1 MHLPTHLVQ
10 KKNILGGG
18 SSSVG
23 KSSKFPNILCTFPLI
38 GRDAWLLWLA
48 GMLGS
53 RKVWDMT
60 AQRIQKSEFFLA
72 AKAATLLHNSLRHAW
87 QRIQKSE
94 IFSAAKA
101 FILLHNSLR
110 YDSTENSE
118 IWNLLTLQT
127 VILLHIHITVLD
139 MTAQRIQKS
148 EICSAAKAA
157 ILLHKSLRYGNTENS
172 EIRNFLSCQSC

>member
-1 MHLPTHLVQ
+1 MWVKCVQ
-10 KKNILGGG
+10 LHATRGKPYSKNCIFLHILCKRKKKEKYFGWHG

-23 KSSKFPNILCTFPLI
+23 KSSKFPNIWCTFPLI

-87 QRIQKSE
+87 HHKEFRNQKS
-94 IFSAAKA
+94 SQ
-101 FILLHNSLR
+101 LLK
-110 YDSTENSE
+110 
-118 IWNLLTLQT
+118 LLFYY
-127 VILLHIHITVLD
+127 ITVWD

-148 EICSAAKAA
+148 EIRWPSKTV
-157 ILLHKSLRYGNTENS
+157 ILLHIT
-172 EIRNFLSCQSC
+172 